1 VIGVRDVRD
10 YLEVR
15 SPDTAQRADADIASA
30 ARFVLAWSASVP
42 ATVDVEVTDGAL
54 RLRGVVER
62 FAQREAAEETVRNLV
77 GVRDVS
83 NEIRIATKEM
93 PADVAGDVES
103 AIRRRFGLLCRH
115 VWIVE
120 RDGLVTVSGTVATFE
135 LIGEVER
142 VARSVPG
149 VVRVDNRL
157 LVA

>member
-1 VIGVRDVRD
+1 
-10 YLEVR
+10 
-15 SPDTAQRADADIASA
+15 
-30 ARFVLAWSASVP
+30 
-42 ATVDVEVTDGAL
+42 
-54 RLRGVVER
+54 
-62 FAQREAAEETVRNLV
+62 VRNLV

-103 AIRRRFGLLCRH
+103 AIRRRFGLVCRH

-142 VARSVPG
+142 VAKSVPG